1 MAEGESSFPAY
12 EKHHECL
19 GFQLV
24 TSLQKLAKAHLRH
37 SARTAV
43 ASDGDSSPLG
53 IAEFVCGQSCCFK
66 PNVFSLMA

>member
-1 MAEGESSFPAY
+1 MSGISV
-12 EKHHECL
+12 
-19 GFQLV
+19 GV

-53 IAEFVCGQSCCFK
+53 IAEFVCGQVDRYPFQNCCFK

>member
-1 MAEGESSFPAY
+1 MSGISV
-12 EKHHECL
+12 
-19 GFQLV
+19 GV

-43 ASDGDSSPLG
+43 ASDGDSSSPLG
-53 IAEFVCGQSCCFK
+53 IAEFVYGQDDRYPFQNCCFK